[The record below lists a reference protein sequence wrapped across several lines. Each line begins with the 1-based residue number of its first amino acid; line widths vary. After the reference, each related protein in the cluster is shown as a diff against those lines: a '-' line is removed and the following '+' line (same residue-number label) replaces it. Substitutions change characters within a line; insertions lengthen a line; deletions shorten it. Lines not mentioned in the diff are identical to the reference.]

1 MFSVEL
7 AMLPIRRNAP
17 PAGAEPAQ
25 TDPAR
30 TLRDRPELARQFA
43 AVRCRTTELCAPL
56 SVEDHVVQPM
66 TDASPAKWHLAHTT
80 WFFEAFV
87 LGGEPFDP
95 AFEFLFNSYYEAVGP
110 RVPRARRGML
120 TRPSLDQVHAYRA
133 EIDRRVA
140 HALADGSLDDDARS
154 RLELGLHHEQQHQE
168 LILTDLKYL
177 LGTQPL
183 SPAYRELSRDAQTA
197 PSPLGWHAL
206 DGGIVEIGAPD
217 GGFAFD
223 NERPRHRVLVAPYRL
238 ATRPIANA
246 EVLAFI
252 ADGGYRDHRLWLSDG
267 WQLVQAERWEAPLYW
282 TRADLDA
289 GPERSTDRRHL
300 AARVPLAGTRSGG
313 DHALYDLAGVRPVDP
328 SETACHLSLYEAD
341 AIARWLGARLPT
353 EAEWEHAAA
362 GSPLGSALGG
372 NFADTGRLHPDR
384 AAAAAG
390 QLAQLFGDVWEWTA
404 SSYSPYPG
412 FQPLAGALGEYN
424 GKFMSGQHV
433 LRGGSCLTPA
443 GHVRRSYRNFFP
455 PSARWQMTG
464 VRLAADA

>member
-1 MFSVEL
+1 MLSIGRTKTPTRHLPGEL
-7 AMLPIRRNAP
+7 PSLA
-17 PAGAEPAQ
+17 
-25 TDPAR
+25 
-30 TLRDRPELARQFA
+30 DRFA
-43 AVRCRTTELCAPL
+43 AVRDRSRELCAPL
-56 SVEDHVVQPM
+56 SAEDHVVQPM
-66 TDASPAKWHLAHTT
+66 PDASPAKWHLAHTT

-95 AFEFLFNSYYEAVGP
+95 AYEFLFNSYYEAVGP
-110 RVPRARRGML
+110 RVERARRGML
-120 TRPSLDQVHAYRA
+120 TRPGLDRIHAYRA
-133 EIDRRVA
+133 AIDDRVA
-140 HALADGSLDDDARS
+140 RALAHGTLDGDARA

-183 SPAYRELSRDAQTA
+183 SPAYRELTREAPAA
-197 PSPLGWHAL
+197 PSPLAWHSV

-217 GGFAFD
+217 TGFAFD

-267 WQLVQAERWEAPLYW
+267 WQRVQTEQWEAPLYW
-282 TRADLDA
+282 TRAEQIDS
-289 GPERSTDRRHL
+289 GPERSKDRNHFP
-300 AARVPLAGTRSGG
+300 ARVPLAGTRRDGG
-313 DHALYDLAGVRPVDP
+313 FVIYELAGVREVDP
-328 SETACHLSLYEAD
+328 GETACHLSLYEAD

-362 GSPLGSALGG
+362 GHPLDG
-372 NFADTGRLHPDR
+372 NFADAGRFHPAR
-384 AAAAAG
+384 AAATSPPPGPSDAPLT
-390 QLAQLFGDVWEWTA
+390 QLYGDVWEWTA

-412 FQPLAGALGEYN
+412 FRPLAGALGEYN

-443 GHVRRSYRNFFP
+443 GHIRRSYRNFFP

-464 VRLAADA
+464 VRMAADG

>member
-1 MFSVEL
+1 MRE
-7 AMLPIRRNAP
+7 
-17 PAGAEPAQ
+17 
-25 TDPAR
+25 R
-30 TLRDRPELARQFA
+30 TL
-43 AVRCRTTELCAPL
+43 ELCAPL
-56 SVEDHVVQPM
+56 SAEDHVVQPM
-66 TDASPAKWHLAHTT
+66 ADASPAKWHLAHTT

-110 RVPRARRGML
+110 RVERARRGML
-120 TRPSLDQVHAYRA
+120 TRPSLDRVRAYRA
-133 EIDRRVA
+133 AIDRRMA
-140 HALADGSLDDDARS
+140 RALADGSLDDGARS

-183 SPAYRELSRDAQTA
+183 SPVYRELRRELRRGAHAA
-197 PSPLGWHAL
+197 PDPLAWRTF
-206 DGGIVEIGAPD
+206 DGGIVEIGAP
-217 GGFAFD
+217 GAGFAFD
-223 NERPRHRVLVAPYRL
+223 NERPRHRVLIAPYRL

-252 ADGGYRDHRLWLSDG
+252 AGGGYRDHRLWLSDG
-267 WQLVQAERWEAPLYW
+267 WQLAQTERWGAPLYW
-282 TRADLDA
+282 IRQ
-289 GPERSTDRRHL
+289 
-300 AARVPLAGTRSGG
+300 GG
-313 DHALYDLAGVRPVDP
+313 DHALYDLAGVRAIDP
-328 SETACHLSLYEAD
+328 GETACHLSLYEAD

-362 GSPLGSALGG
+362 PSSPGSNEADDGNFAG
-372 NFADTGRLHPDR
+372 NFADAGRLHPDR
-384 AAAAAG
+384 AVAGAAPPSGATPFS
-390 QLAQLFGDVWEWTA
+390 QLYGDVWEWTA

-412 FQPLAGALGEYN
+412 FRPLAGALGEYN
-424 GKFMSGQHV
+424 GKFMSGQNV

-464 VRLAADA
+464 VRLASDA

>member
-1 MFSVEL
+1 M
-7 AMLPIRRNAP
+7 P
-17 PAGAEPAQ
+17 PNG
-25 TDPAR
+25 R
-30 TLRDRPELARQFA
+30 TASPPDVDRPSAPEIAARFA
-43 AVRCRTTELCAPL
+43 EVRRRTTELCAPL
-56 SVEDHVVQPM
+56 SAEDHVVQPM
-66 TDASPAKWHLAHTT
+66 ADASPAKWHLAHTT
-80 WFFEAFV
+80 WFFESFV

-95 AFEFLFNSYYEAVGP
+95 AFDFLFNSYYEAVGP
-110 RVPRARRGML
+110 RVERARRGML
-120 TRPSLDQVHAYRA
+120 TRPSLDRIHAYRA
-133 EIDRRVA
+133 AVDRRVA
-140 HALADGSLDDDARS
+140 RALADGSLDDDAPRA

-183 SPAYRELSRDAQTA
+183 RPAYRELVRGAATA
-197 PSPLGWHAL
+197 PEPLAWREL

-217 GGFAFD
+217 AGFAFD

-267 WQLVQAERWEAPLYW
+267 WQLVNTERWDAPLYW
-282 TRADLDA
+282 TVQGA
-289 GPERSTDRRHL
+289 GRNSRHAHAAAE
-300 AARVPLAGTRSGG
+300 AARRPGEL
-313 DHALYDLAGVRPVDP
+313 ALYDLTGVRPIDP
-328 SETACHLSLYEAD
+328 GETACHLSLYEAD

-362 GSPLGSALGG
+362 GSAAHG
-372 NFADTGRLHPDR
+372 NFADAGRLHPDR
-384 AAAAAG
+384 AGAAPG

-412 FQPLAGALGEYN
+412 FRPLAGALGEYN

-455 PSARWQMTG
+455 PGARWQMLG
-464 VRLAADA
+464 ARLASQA